1 MNPFDIVILVL
12 LAAAVFFAL
21 RQIFIKRG
29 CSCGGS
35 CGGGSCGSC
44 SCGCAD
50 CSRSCTGVR
59 KNEPDKAPTR

>member
-35 CGGGSCGSC
+35 CGG
-44 SCGCAD
+44 SCGCGSFDGDEAW
-50 CSRSCTGVR
+50 
-59 KNEPDKAPTR
+59 

>member
-1 MNPFDIVILVL
+1 MNPFDIVILLL

-21 RQIFIKRG
+21 RQIFRKRG

-35 CGGGSCGSC
+35 CGGD

-59 KNEPDKAPTR
+59 KNEPDKAPIR

>member
-1 MNPFDIVILVL
+1 MNPFDIVILIL

-35 CGGGSCGSC
+35 CGGCSC
-44 SCGCAD
+44 SCAG
-50 CSRSCTGVR
+50 CSRSCAGSR
-59 KNEPDKAPTR
+59 KNHPDKAPVR

>member
-35 CGGGSCGSC
+35 CGSC